1 MFKPP
6 ISRPFR
12 GLAAQQKG
20 MVIIMEKIAS
30 LTVEDIAAMNYNEL
44 IGLTRETNRTPGG
57 LETIKEVSRR
67 LMLDRNVRILDIGT
81 STGHSAI
88 EFSRLLGCKVVGID
102 INSMSIAV
110 AAERA
115 RLLKLDNLI
124 SFRQMDATDMDFED
138 ETFDVVFAGNVA
150 SLIED
155 KQKLLSEY
163 WRVLKPNGFLV
174 AVPMYYLEAPSD
186 ELLNDVRS
194 AIRVQ
199 IQPYY
204 KADWRSFFLTEDT
217 ELYEELDYRFVKCQD
232 AEIDRFCDVILA
244 REHLKELAPAAMEL
258 LHERYI
264 EYMHLFNENLSHMG
278 FTIFALRRKEN
289 EKYNDPQLYFSKP
302 I

>member
-1 MFKPP
+1 
-6 ISRPFR
+6 
-12 GLAAQQKG
+12 
-20 MVIIMEKIAS
+20 MEKIAN
-30 LTVEDIAAMNYNEL
+30 LTVQDIAAMNYNEL

-67 LMLDRNVRILDIGT
+67 LMLDRDAKILDIGT

-88 EFSRLLGCKVVGID
+88 EFSRLLGCKVIGID
-102 INSMSIAV
+102 INNMSIAV
-110 AAERA
+110 AAERV
-115 RLLKLDNLI
+115 RLLKLDHLI
-124 SFRQMDATDMDFED
+124 SFRQMDATDMSFED
-138 ETFDVVFAGNVA
+138 GTFDVVFAGNVA

-163 WRVLKPNGFLV
+163 WRVLKPCGFLV

-186 ELLNDVRS
+186 KLLNDVRA
-194 AIRVQ
+194 AIHVQ

-217 ELYEELDYRFVKCQD
+217 ELYEELDYRFVKCLD
-232 AEIDRFCDVILA
+232 AEIDRFCDVILD
-244 REHLKELAPAAMEL
+244 REHLKELDPAAMKL
-258 LHERYI
+258 LRERYVK
-264 EYMHLFNENLSHMG
+264 YMYLFNENLSHMG
-278 FTIFALRRKEN
+278 FTIFALRRKED